1 MWGRYSE
8 GKKRLLSER
17 RIYVVMISKRRLA
30 IAVAAFVVSAAA
42 CAGGDE
48 RTEQVV
54 AGMSRDSALATIS
67 MGTPGGLETLGADSL
82 RNVWRR
88 TQYLMNGVNIE
99 VIWYSPSGEKW
110 MAADTVPEERVI
122 PVVVLDGKV
131 AGVGRS
137 AYNKVAEAYNLP
149 PNRY

>member
-1 MWGRYSE
+1 MVR
-8 GKKRLLSER
+8 
-17 RIYVVMISKRRLA
+17 SKRGLP
-30 IAVAAFVVSAAA
+30 IVVVGAVMMLAA

-48 RTEQVV
+48 RTEQVQ
-54 AGMSRDSALATIS
+54 AGMSRDSVLAALGS
-67 MGTPGGLETLGADSL
+67 GAAPTDSAAGDSL
-82 RNVWRR
+82 KNVWRK

-110 MAADTVPEERVI
+110 SAADTVPEQRVI
-122 PVVVLDGKV
+122 PVVLLDGKV

-137 AYNKVAEAYNLP
+137 AYDRVAEVYKLP